1 MLFDGGKVSTTR
13 EKRERR
19 EDVHLNILD
28 HARLSSNRRPVRRRG
43 LRERDVDRLVVLE
56 FIELAAYTSPARQY
70 RTKKENRRED
80 ALSVLA
86 MNWKTRPWCEAG
98 DIMREW
104 RRPSEERVT
113 SMAN

>member
-70 RTKKENRRED
+70 RTKKEN
-80 ALSVLA
+80 
-86 MNWKTRPWCEAG
+86 WKTRPWCEAG